1 MPERD
6 FVGEII
12 KYSFS
17 GVIPMEELYK
27 AIFKWAKLYGYK
39 VIEKEHKTALSL
51 ERKDYVFNWTI
62 ERKPTDYIKFKIDT
76 EVKVK
81 SLKEVKTKAA
91 KKKYYKGDIDFML
104 IACFEKDYEDAFG
117 KNPLIKFT
125 REVFD
130 KYLTESKMQRLE
142 KELLRDRDKLLSEIK
157 AFLEVQRLK
166 TAEEEK

>member
-6 FVGEII
+6 FVGEIV

-17 GVIPMEELYK
+17 GIIPIDDLYK

-39 VIEKEHKTALSL
+39 IVEKEHKTALSP
-51 ERKDYVFNWTI
+51 EKRDHVFNWTI
-62 ERKPTDYIKFKIDT
+62 ERKPTDYIKFKIDV

-81 SLKEVKTKAA
+81 NLKEVKTKTG
-91 KKKYYKGDIDFML
+91 KKKYYKGDIDFL
-104 IACFEKDYEDAFG
+104 FIAYFEKDYEDAFG
-117 KNPLIKFT
+117 KNPVIKFT

-130 KYLTESKMQRLE
+130 KYITESKMQRLE
-142 KELLRDRDKLLSEIK
+142 KELLRDRDKLISEVK

-166 TAEEEK
+166 TEEEK